1 MSTMGKVVPVAA
13 LAAVALYWFYARAG
27 GSAAVALPAPA
38 VDVPRA
44 VAASAEP
51 QTVVLA
57 GGCFWGVEAVFKHVK
72 GVTEA
77 TSGYAG
83 GSADTAQYE
92 LVSDGNT
99 GHAESVRVTFDPAQ
113 VSLGQL
119 LQVFFSVAH
128 DPTEVNRQGPD
139 AGTQYRSAIFVS
151 GRAEARGRRVHRAA
165 RSREGV
171 PAAHRDRGRPADG
184 VLPGGGVPPELRG
197 AAPGQSVHRAQR
209 RAQGHAPAR
218 DVSGALPRALIAAP
232 AVAHEQQREH
242 QDRERGGRAAT
253 ARVAGAASVAA

>member
-27 GSAAVALPAPA
+27 GRPAVVLPAPA
-38 VDVPRA
+38 VDAPRA

-99 GHAESVRVTFDPAQ
+99 GHAESVRVMFDPAQ
-113 VSLGQL
+113 VSFETL
-119 LQVFFSVAH
+119 VRKFYEIH
-128 DPTEVNRQGPD
+128 DPTQLNRQGPD
-139 AGTQYRSAIFVS
+139 EGTQYRTAIFYHSPQQKEAAERVTAELNKARFK
-151 GRAEARGRRVHRAA
+151 GRIVTQITPAQTFWRAEEYHQKYGQKH
-165 RSREGV
+165 
-171 PAAHRDRGRPADG
+171 
-184 VLPGGGVPPELRG
+184 PGHHCTL
-197 AAPGQSVHRAQR
+197 
-209 RAQGHAPAR
+209 
-218 DVSGALPRALIAAP
+218 
-232 AVAHEQQREH
+232 
-242 QDRERGGRAAT
+242 
-253 ARVAGAASVAA
+253 